1 MRLMM
6 RLARD
11 LGYTVLELSQRIT
24 IEELRLWAMLYESKA
39 KSKKTLCVKHGGG
52 RLRA

>member
-11 LGYTVLELSQRIT
+11 LGYTVMELSQRIT
-24 IEELRLWAMLYESKA
+24 LEELRMWAMLYEIEGKEQEDAMRKA
-39 KSKKTLCVKHGGG
+39 
-52 RLRA
+52 RRR

>member
-11 LGYTVLELSQRIT
+11 LGYTVMELSQRIT
-24 IEELRLWAMLYESKA
+24 IEELRMWAMLYEIEGKEEEDAMRKA
-39 KSKKTLCVKHGGG
+39 Q
-52 RLRA
+52 RR

>member
-11 LGYTVLELSQRIT
+11 LGYTILELSQRIT
-24 IEELRLWAMLYESKA
+24 IEELRLWAMLYEIEGKEQEDA
-39 KSKKTLCVKHGGG
+39 RRKT
-52 RLRA
+52 RRR

>member
-1 MRLMM
+1 MM

-24 IEELRLWAMLYESKA
+24 IEELRMWAMLYEIEGKEQEDA
-39 KSKKTLCVKHGGG
+39 MRKTK
-52 RLRA
+52 RR

>member
-11 LGYTVLELSQRIT
+11 LGYTVMELSQRIT
-24 IEELRLWAMLYESKA
+24 IEELRLWAMLYEIEGQEQEEAMRKA
-39 KSKKTLCVKHGGG
+39 K
-52 RLRA
+52 RR

>member
-11 LGYTVLELSQRIT
+11 LGYTVMELSQRIT
-24 IEELRLWAMLYESKA
+24 LEELRMWAMIYEIEGKEQEDAMRKA
-39 KSKKTLCVKHGGG
+39 
-52 RLRA
+52 RRR

>member
-1 MRLMM
+1 M

-24 IEELRLWAMLYESKA
+24 IEELRMWAMLYEIEGKEQEDA
-39 KSKKTLCVKHGGG
+39 MRKTK
-52 RLRA
+52 RR

>member
-11 LGYTVLELSQRIT
+11 LGYTVMELSQRIT
-24 IEELRLWAMLYESKA
+24 LEELRLWAMLYEIEGKEQEDA
-39 KSKKTLCVKHGGG
+39 MRKS
-52 RLRA
+52 RRR

>member
-11 LGYTVLELSQRIT
+11 LGYTITELSQRIT
-24 IEELRLWAMLYESKA
+24 IEELRMWAMLYEIEGKEEEDAMRKA
-39 KSKKTLCVKHGGG
+39 
-52 RLRA
+52 RRR